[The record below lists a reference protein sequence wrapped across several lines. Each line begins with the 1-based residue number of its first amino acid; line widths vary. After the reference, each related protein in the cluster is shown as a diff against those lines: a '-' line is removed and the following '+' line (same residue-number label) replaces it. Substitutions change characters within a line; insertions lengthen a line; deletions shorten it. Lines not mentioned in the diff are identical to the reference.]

1 MRENEKVT
9 SLLIKKAE
17 QVRTGAALLVTK
29 TRDWQVIKQYL
40 SNRLNEIELT
50 YDQQNKLT
58 RYQFIYNQLV
68 GGKYTKPEVANMVKK
83 LYNVS
88 LSQVY
93 EDINHSQEIFSAV
106 ININKQFELQLELES
121 ARAMK
126 RKCIEVNDIQTA
138 ARVQKNIIQLIALL
152 PDEENSPG
160 EDFEGHTIEAVFDPE
175 LLGGVDVDME
185 EVLKAINAK
194 RKTPIKMDM
203 FLHLKTEKFE
213 ELTTDQNPDEETAAL

>member
-1 MRENEKVT
+1 MRENEKVEA
-9 SLLIKKAE
+9 LLIQKAE
-17 QVRTGAALLVTK
+17 QVRSGAALLMSK

-40 SNRLNEIELT
+40 SNRLNELELT
-50 YDQQNKLT
+50 DDQQNKLS

-68 GGKYTKPEVANMVKK
+68 SGKYTKPEVANMVKK
-83 LYNVS
+83 MYHIG

-121 ARAMK
+121 ARSMK

-138 ARVQKNIIQLIALL
+138 ARVQKNIIQLINML

-160 EDFEGHTIEAVFDPE
+160 EDFEGHTIEAVFDPQ
-175 LLGGVDVDME
+175 LLGAGEIDME
-185 EVLKAINAK
+185 EVLKAVNAK
-194 RKTPIKMDM
+194 RKVPIKMDM
-203 FLHLKTEKFE
+203 FLHLNPEKFE
-213 ELTTDQNPDEETAAL
+213 EITDQNTDEETTAL